1 MPFQDRGVASGEI
14 SKSIGGIWY
23 NNNNETKL
31 AAVLSTQQP
40 DVIEQQQ
47 QQFGEV
53 IKCFSF
59 EKGVHLQQQTAFKL
73 LYRLKIKYPAEIA
86 SHYYILRTLIGR
98 LAG

>member
-1 MPFQDRGVASGEI
+1 MIHSFIQFY
-14 SKSIGGIWY
+14 KLHCNY
-23 NNNNETKL
+23 LNETKL
-31 AAVLSTQQP
+31 AAVLSTQQQP